1 MYLSDIIEPLATAKL
16 KEICVGK
23 QVLFYDEDERVIKC
37 KDVYLECDDGDC
49 EIIFIDENDEKHHI
63 DDGQGI
69 DIYFE
74 IVNE

>member
-23 QVLFYDEDERVIKC
+23 QVLFYDEDENIIKC

-49 EIIFIDENDEKHHI
+49 GIIFIDENDEKHI
-63 DDGQGI
+63 DFGQEGI

-74 IVNE
+74 IINE